1 MVIYMF
7 LNVKNT
13 MKNKGLELLIPMLLI
28 ESEQNGAVSDR
39 EAINSTTKPNK
50 TGSWILYWLDFFA
63 EATFFVI
70 STFGIILLAFLRK
83 VPPFYF
89 I

>member
-1 MVIYMF
+1 MVICMF

-39 EAINSTTKPNK
+39 EAIDSTTKPNK
-50 TGSWILYWLDFFA
+50 MGSWILY
-63 EATFFVI
+63 
-70 STFGIILLAFLRK
+70 
-83 VPPFYF
+83 
-89 I
+89 